1 MSDEDV
7 NPVDGGGMDVRF
19 RDAAGG
25 EDVGPCAFRDE
36 EKVERLKEKLV
47 EELGAK
53 RGEKCVAPKK
63 EELKLILAGR
73 VLEDGQTVRGEPET
87 SNESDAE
94 AMIRA
99 MNEPVD

>member
-53 RGEKCVAPKK
+53 R
-63 EELKLILAGR
+63 
-73 VLEDGQTVRGEPET
+73 DGQTVRGEPET

>member
-1 MSDEDV
+1 MEMSDEDV

-25 EDVGPCAFRDE
+25 EDVGPCAFRYE

-53 RGEKCVAPKK
+53 RGAPVC
-63 EELKLILAGR
+63 ERGR
-73 VLEDGQTVRGEPET
+73 IRTTPQVQESGRLEG
-87 SNESDAE
+87 
-94 AMIRA
+94 
-99 MNEPVD
+99 